1 MFLRDSK
8 NTKTLKI
15 KCIVIFFLIYT
26 LVNLGISSVKHLD
39 INIKTEVLT
48 MFILIHII
56 NHLVYKKLSSNFF
69 LHI

>member
-56 NHLVYKKLSSNFF
+56 NHLVYKKLSSIF